1 MASEQA
7 EGIIDGSP
15 AMEHRKE
22 KRILE
27 RNAVFIKSAEEQ
39 NEANNHGVGITAY
52 TYDLSLGGARLA
64 APKYFPVGTV
74 MRIVIG
80 LSRTDQSVQVDGE
93 VKWAR
98 PSPEDGVYEMGV
110 EFLHNISQTI
120 LSLIRHLYSVG
131 TSITTSISPLA
142 ASEPKASDTRP
153 AAVLQ
158 AEPEPSNGKL
168 PSLQANPASMKIKNR
183 KRNKNALT
191 GAPSPADGSSR

>member
-1 MASEQA
+1 
-7 EGIIDGSP
+7 
-15 AMEHRKE
+15 MEHRKE
-22 KRILE
+22 KRIME

-74 MRIVIG
+74 MRIVVE
-80 LSRTDQSVQVDGE
+80 LERTDQSVQVDGE

-98 PSPEDGVYEMGV
+98 PSSEDGVFEMGV

-131 TSITTSISPLA
+131 SSITTSISPLA
-142 ASEPKASDTRP
+142 ASEPKTPEPRP
-153 AAVLQ
+153 AAALHAE
-158 AEPEPSNGKL
+158 AEPVNGKSAAAPAQGN
-168 PSLQANPASMKIKNR
+168 PSSIKTKNR
-183 KRNKNALT
+183 KRKKSGSM
-191 GAPSPADGSSR
+191 GASSPAEDPSPRP